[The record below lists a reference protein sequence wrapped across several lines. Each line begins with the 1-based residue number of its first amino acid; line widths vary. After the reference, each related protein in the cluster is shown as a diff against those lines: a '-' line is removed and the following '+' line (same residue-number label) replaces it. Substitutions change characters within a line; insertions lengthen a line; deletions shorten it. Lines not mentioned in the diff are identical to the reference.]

1 MRLATWNVNSLTAR
15 LPRVTEWIDLQH
27 PDVLCMQET
36 KQADDKF
43 PEEAFAELGYES
55 AHYGDG
61 RWNGVAI
68 VSRVGLEGVTRGF
81 GTSDDDAGTRIVSA
95 QCAGTRVFSVY
106 VPNGRALDNEMYEV
120 KLAWLARLRAT
131 LDQTCPPGSSV
142 AVCGDFNVA
151 PDDGDVWDPAAFV
164 GATHVSEPERAAL
177 RSVEGWGLDDVFRRF
192 NDPGTFTWWDYRAG
206 DFHQGR
212 GLRIDLVLVS
222 DDLVQ
227 RATGAFRDRRRA
239 QGTEA
244 VRSCSRCGGL
254 RRLLIA
260 DGRMAGWP
268 GGAWPSPRATV
279 VAGSCTLVIRFSRTL
294 GRRQEQPSL
303 LGQACGDSDGS
314 NSPYRRSRRRSRN
327 GTPSQMVV
335 IFSKSSGVI
344 ACCTWD
350 QLLAPSLM

>member
-1 MRLATWNVNSLTAR
+1 MRLATWNVNSLGAR
-15 LPRVTEWIDLQH
+15 LERVLEWLEMKA

-36 KQADDKF
+36 KQTD
-43 PEEAFAELGYES
+43 EAFPADAFSALGYES
-55 AHYGDG
+55 AHHGDG

-68 VSRVGLEGVTRGF
+68 VSRVGLADPVGGFSAPEDEYGSRILAATCGGV
-81 GTSDDDAGTRIVSA
+81 
-95 QCAGTRVFSVY
+95 RVHSVY
-106 VPNGRALDNEMYEV
+106 VPNGRSLDSEHYGF
-120 KLAWLARLRAT
+120 KLAWLARLRST

-227 RATGAFRDRRRA
+227 RATGAFRDRDARKGQKPSDHA
-239 QGTEA
+239 P
-244 VRSCSRCGGL
+244 VVVDF
-254 RRLLIA
+254 A
-260 DGRMAGWP
+260 D
-268 GGAWPSPRATV
+268 S
-279 VAGSCTLVIRFSRTL
+279 
-294 GRRQEQPSL
+294 
-303 LGQACGDSDGS
+303 
-314 NSPYRRSRRRSRN
+314 
-327 GTPSQMVV
+327 
-335 IFSKSSGVI
+335 
-344 ACCTWD
+344 
-350 QLLAPSLM
+350 